1 MHAEGVIDCR
11 VLIDFVVHAVYFGGG
26 REHGMGAG
34 ILRSRVFQ
42 GTACQWNIN

>member
-1 MHAEGVIDCR
+1 MHAEGVNDCR

-26 REHGMGAG
+26 REQGVGTG

-42 GTACQWNIN
+42 EMVCQWNIN